1 MISFTVRMKFRAD
14 DRQRVAELLASLAQA
29 SRQEPGCV
37 TYVPHAVDGE
47 PDQPA
52 QRDQQATVLG
62 FAERGDAAQAADAVE
77 PRFVAGRG
85 GVEVRLDHAE
95 HSARRQR
102 VQHHRQIAWFENV
115 QRQFAPRQQ

>member
-47 PDQPA
+47 PDTVVVYEQYSDQKAVDFHRASPHF
-52 QRDQQATVLG
+52 RD
-62 FAERGDAAQAADAVE
+62 FAVGGLYQLMLDRQVE
-77 PRFVAGRG
+77 NLTA
-85 GVEVRLDHAE
+85 LA
-95 HSARRQR
+95 
-102 VQHHRQIAWFENV
+102 
-115 QRQFAPRQQ
+115 